1 MTIIIFIKNFFMI
14 NLLTKNLFLKILFQ
28 IKLIKMAEDYL
39 NKNAKNIIQPMVT
52 AVFKELPK
60 DPVI

>member
-1 MTIIIFIKNFFMI
+1 
-14 NLLTKNLFLKILFQ
+14 
-28 IKLIKMAEDYL
+28 MAEDYL